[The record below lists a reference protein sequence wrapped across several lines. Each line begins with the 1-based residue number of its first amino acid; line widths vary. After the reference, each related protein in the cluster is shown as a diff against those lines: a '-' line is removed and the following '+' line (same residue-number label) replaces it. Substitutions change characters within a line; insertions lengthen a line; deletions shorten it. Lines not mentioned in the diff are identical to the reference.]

1 MTTVW
6 TQEADARLRDYLA
19 SHELVAGIGTEELA
33 CSVAA
38 INLALTEKVT
48 DAIPKCMSK
57 VIGQWMIVVQDAMP
71 SEMRNSPGWKRLL
84 PMAAGTG
91 REREEERLALVM
103 DWMWGTVL
111 PDLQSVADQGGFGAE
126 WRTMCVEKSPEA
138 AKATAE
144 AAIDATRAA
153 AGTAAGDAA
162 WDARDAARAAPGA
175 ARAAAWER
183 YDPVGLLARLVAE
196 SEEVVTRGTSYENR
210 ANLAP
215 AFYRQVI
222 RRYEGTRR
230 GQHHGRSFVGIELN
244 PDYVELARRRITND
258 APLLNVPAEA
268 LQ

>member
-19 SHELVAGIGTEELA
+19 SHELVAGIGTEESM

-57 VIGQWMIVVQDAMP
+57 VVGQWMIVVQDAMP
-71 SEMRNSPGWKRLL
+71 LEMRNSPGWKRLL

-91 REREEERLALVM
+91 REREEDRLALVM

-138 AKATAE
+138 AR
-144 AAIDATRAA
+144 AAARAA
-153 AGTAAGDAA
+153 AGAAAGAARAAAGDAG
-162 WDARDAARAAPGA
+162 RAADWA
-175 ARAAAWER
+175 AGAAAWER

-196 SEEVVTRGTSYENR
+196 MEE
-210 ANLAP
+210 
-215 AFYRQVI
+215 
-222 RRYEGTRR
+222 
-230 GQHHGRSFVGIELN
+230 
-244 PDYVELARRRITND
+244 
-258 APLLNVPAEA
+258 
-268 LQ
+268 